1 MELIKIDPSSKT
13 SQELLSIMD
22 ENTKIT
28 RDMAKQIKKLHEE
41 STRETTSVSFPEPN
55 FKEEP
60 EIKEEDE
67 DFEQTVSYF
76 FKKIDLLDDVSP
88 DILTK
93 NLPNQ
98 DDYDYEKILLRLRA
112 ELLRKSVELLRFI
125 KEEDLS
131 SEDRLAFETEL
142 SKNNDKMTIL
152 RNLMLTKEEQDEHK
166 EETARNKLIFVPS
179 PSGTPIVLN
188 ELKRIDPVYYED
200 FLGLFDSIRTG
211 RFKNFTRLTANNGGY
226 GVFEVKD
233 FKIRVLFARLGPTE
247 YAVISSFT
255 KKVQTSKGY
264 NELVTLRINDYQRV
278 EQALKANL
286 VSEEF
291 LKINADYE
299 QELDRLLGR
308 TTEKAK
314 VKEKKGEQND

>member
-1 MELIKIDPSSKT
+1 MELIKVDPSSKT

-22 ENTKIT
+22 DNAKIT

-55 FKEEP
+55 FKEEQ
-60 EIKEEDE
+60 EMKEEDE

-76 FKKIDLLDDVSP
+76 FKKVDLLDETSP
-88 DILTK
+88 AILTE

-98 DDYDYEKILLRLRA
+98 DDYDYERILLRLRA
-112 ELLRKSVELLRFI
+112 ELLRKNIELLRFI

-142 SKNNDKMTIL
+142 SKNNEKMATL
-152 RNLMLTKEEQDEHK
+152 KNLMITKEEQEIK
-166 EETARNKLIFVPS
+166 EEAVRNKLIFVPS
-179 PSGTPIVLN
+179 ASGTPIVLN
-188 ELKRIDPVYYED
+188 ELKRIDSSYYED
-200 FLGLFDSIRTG
+200 FLGLFDSIRNG
-211 RFKNFTRLTANNGGY
+211 SFKNFARLTANNSGY

-233 FKIRVLFARLGPTE
+233 FKIRVLFARLGPAE
-247 YAVISSFT
+247 YAVISAFT

-264 NELVTLRINDYQRV
+264 NELVTLRVNDYQRV

-286 VSEEF
+286 DNEEF
-291 LKINADYE
+291 LKIHADYE

-314 VKEKKGEQND
+314 VKEKKGDQND

>member
-67 DFEQTVSYF
+67 DFEQTFFYF

-131 SEDRLAFETEL
+131 SEDRLAFEAEL

-166 EETARNKLIFVPS
+166 EETAYLVRP
-179 PSGTPIVLN
+179 
-188 ELKRIDPVYYED
+188 EHQ
-200 FLGLFDSIRTG
+200 
-211 RFKNFTRLTANNGGY
+211 
-226 GVFEVKD
+226 
-233 FKIRVLFARLGPTE
+233 
-247 YAVISSFT
+247 SF
-255 KKVQTSKGY
+255 
-264 NELVTLRINDYQRV
+264 
-278 EQALKANL
+278 
-286 VSEEF
+286 
-291 LKINADYE
+291 
-299 QELDRLLGR
+299 
-308 TTEKAK
+308 
-314 VKEKKGEQND
+314 